1 TRQGGG
7 GRARREKKQLGHE
20 LSIPAGAGANARDGD
35 LVAVEAA
42 PRRSGYGL
50 ASARVTEKL
59 GSLAPE
65 RAVSL
70 IAIPPH
76 SIPHVFP
83 AAATAEAEAA
93 KPARLAGREDWRALP
108 LVTIDPA
115 DAKDHDDA
123 VYAARDDD
131 PNN

>member
-1 TRQGGG
+1 MLGIYRAAPGGG
-7 GRARREKKQLGHE
+7 GRLAPIDKKQLGHE
-20 LSIPAGAGANARDGD
+20 LSIPAGAGADARDGD
-35 LVAVEAA
+35 LVAVEVAS
-42 PRRSGYGL
+42 RRSGYGL

-59 GSLAPE
+59 GSLATE

-70 IAIPPH
+70 IAIHAH

-83 AAATAEAEAA
+83 AAVTAEANAA
-93 KPARLAGREDWRALP
+93 KPVRLAGREDWRARP

-123 VYAARDDD
+123 AAS
-131 PNN
+131 